1 MSSRLRHVR
10 NKLMGDVSPRVDNY
24 DCCVQIEQVPLRMV
38 ESVRHALRD
47 RLSVAAA
54 ARP

>member
-1 MSSRLRHVR
+1 MSSRPRHVR
-10 NKLMGDVSPRVDNY
+10 NKLIGGLSPRVGNY

-38 ESVRHALRD
+38 ESVLHALRD
-47 RLSVAAA
+47 RLSLAAA